1 MYNIYTFVRVNKN
14 IYIPFIKYI
23 YIYTFII
30 NNNTTIIYFVPS
42 YLIEESLL
50 ILLASQFYS

>member
-1 MYNIYTFVRVNKN
+1 MYNIYTFVRINKN